1 MKIVAMKVVV
11 ADPNLVPLRAH
22 LEESLPA
29 GTETSWPDPHD
40 PAAVEAAVAGAEVLV
55 SGRCPASVAAAGTS
69 LRLVH
74 AAGAGVDGIDVA
86 ALPPGTIVA
95 NTFHHEDSIAEY
107 VVAATVLLR
116 RGFLAQDAA
125 LRTDR
130 WASPAYD
137 PGQGWGNSLGAATV
151 GFVGFGHIGARTWE
165 RFRAFGARGVA
176 VTRRGDVDA
185 AAYGL
190 EWSGTTDDLG
200 TLLDRADVVVVSAPL
215 TPETRG
221 MIGLAAL
228 ARMKRSAVL
237 VNVGRGPL
245 VEEKALYEALR
256 DGDIA
261 GAAIDVWYAYPATG
275 VTAAPSELPFR
286 ELSNVLMTPHSS
298 GLTRQTF
305 MGRAADIAANVRRLA
320 AGEQLENVVAVAG

>member
-29 GTETSWPDPHD
+29 GTETSWPDPYD